1 MKNLGVFILLFFS
14 AFLVLAQPQEPIPV
28 NPWNCLQG
36 DHDDLLYID
45 APFLSETASE
55 VRLALDPLTAR
66 CENGKLL
73 IIDSI
78 KSNPFVASYDI
89 DRLANADV
97 RVEKQTAQGLTR
109 LVLHL
114 PPRNILFADKAEK
127 TFQLDI
133 GFLRTYSFKVTITS
147 SDSGAL
153 VSEVVPLIHA
163 DNQ

>member
-1 MKNLGVFILLFFS
+1 MKNLGIFILLFFS
-14 AFLVLAQPQEPIPV
+14 AFPVLAQPQEPIPV

-36 DHDDLLYID
+36 DHDDLLYMD
-45 APFLSETASE
+45 VPFVSETASE
-55 VRLALDPLTAR
+55 VRLALDPLMAR

-73 IIDSI
+73 IIGFI

-114 PPRNILFADKAEK
+114 PPRNILFADKAKK
-127 TFQLDI
+127 TFRLDI
-133 GFLRTYSFKVTITS
+133 GLLRTYSFIVTVTS
-147 SDSGAL
+147 SDGGSL
-153 VSEVVPLIHA
+153 VSEVAPLMSA
-163 DNQ
+163 DSQ